1 MFSIAFFLNARS
13 GFLLLRL
20 KTRLNGVKS
29 IVFEQSQKFYSMFL
43 VRKESISGR
52 SSETLWELRSI
63 PSFFRNTKKDRGGT
77 SDHFTV
83 TFGH

>member
-1 MFSIAFFLNARS
+1 MFLVR
-13 GFLLLRL
+13 
-20 KTRLNGVKS
+20 KES